1 MRAKANSKP
10 IPIASAIVTRLNPTE
25 KKNTIGRCRI
35 FKKGKKAAQRP
46 AKAIS
51 N

>member
-1 MRAKANSKP
+1 MKDAND
-10 IPIASAIVTRLNPTE
+10 IVTRIDPTE
-25 KKNTIGRCRI
+25 KNTIGRCRI